1 MKSSTEV
8 WTVQSS
14 KLSEELKE
22 YTFRLVQSR
31 EVYTFTIPG
40 HGGGPEG
47 PRFPD
52 HPEQEQWMRKLGY
65 VKEVWHL
72 TWECRE
78 ENEFRRFVKA
88 LKGLG
93 KWTKK

>member
-1 MKSSTEV
+1 MKPSIEV
-8 WTVQSS
+8 VNIQTA
-14 KLSEELKE
+14 KLKGELKE
-22 YTFRLVQSR
+22 YTFHLRRSR

-52 HPEQEQWMRKLGY
+52 HPEQEQWMRQFDYL
-65 VKEVWHL
+65 KEVWHL

-78 ENEFRRFVKA
+78 EYEYRRIEKA

-93 KWTKK
+93 KWIEK